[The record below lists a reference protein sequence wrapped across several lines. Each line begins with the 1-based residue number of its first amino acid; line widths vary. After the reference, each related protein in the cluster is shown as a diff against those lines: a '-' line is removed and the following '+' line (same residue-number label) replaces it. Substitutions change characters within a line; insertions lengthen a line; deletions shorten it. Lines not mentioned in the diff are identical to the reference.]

1 VTPPRAATS
10 PWGPK
15 SPGVHLGLIV
25 DDPGRPVE
33 ERLDQPIGGLWMER
47 VARHMHDVY
56 AGVPMSKFPE
66 DLRVYEHLLWD
77 MRADGVI
84 ELGTRFGGG
93 ALWFRDR
100 LRTLAGYGVTMHPPH
115 VITVDLDVE
124 LPRDQLAG
132 VDPAYEETITLIAG
146 DITDPGLPEEVG
158 RHLRPGARY
167 LVSEDLAHTYETTSA
182 ALSGFAEVVPLGG
195 YMVIEDGCVDIERMR
210 YEDDWPRG
218 VLPALDDW
226 LESPEG
232 ARFDRRRD
240 LELYGITCHPGGFLQ
255 RTRP

>member
-1 VTPPRAATS
+1 MTPPRAATS

-25 DDPGRPVE
+25 DDPGPPVE
-33 ERLDQPIGGLWMER
+33 ERLDQPVGELWMAR
-47 VARHMHDVY
+47 VGRHMRDVY

-218 VLPALDDW
+218 VLPALADW

-232 ARFDRRRD
+232 ARFERRRD
-240 LELYGITCHPGGFLQ
+240 LELYGITCHPSGFLQ